1 LNSAAS
7 AAQGKTVMAS
17 LLVGFI
23 SGSTVELARVS
34 ERKDGIRLV
43 SQSTFDARL
52 FTSFDSILRLYL
64 RKTRAEFTM
73 ACLGVAGPVIDETV
87 STTKLAWRISSVDLK
102 RDFGFRKVRLV
113 NDVVASA
120 HGISQLEPDKI
131 YLINHGIE
139 APKGNLGLIS
149 AGSGLGEAIIFIEGG
164 KQRPIA
170 SEGGHADFAPANQLE
185 TELWQ
190 YLYSEL
196 GRVEVEDVVSFRG
209 LESIFNFLVDT
220 QGGKRGGWLD
230 DTDDRPGKIIE
241 MALAGKDDTASRAL
255 DVFVD
260 CYASEAA
267 NLALKGM
274 TLGGIYIGGLIAP
287 GIVTVLDRGRFMR
300 RFVKRGKMETMLS
313 QMPVGVIIDERT
325 PLLGAAAIGMT
336 L

>member
-1 LNSAAS
+1 
-7 AAQGKTVMAS
+7 MAS

-23 SGSTVELARVS
+23 SGLTVELARVS

-43 SQSTFDARL
+43 SQSSFDARL

-64 RKTRAEFTM
+64 RKTRAEFTT
-73 ACLGVAGPVIDETV
+73 ACFGVAGPVIDETV
-87 STTKLAWRISSVDLK
+87 STTKLAWRLSSADLK

-131 YLINHGIE
+131 YMINNGLE
-139 APKGNLGLIS
+139 TAKGNLALIS
-149 AGSGLGEAIIFIEGG
+149 AGSGLGEAIIVVEGG
-164 KQRPIA
+164 KQRPIP
-170 SEGGHADFAPANQLE
+170 SEGGHVDFAPANQLE

-209 LESIFNFLVDT
+209 IESIFNFLVDT
-220 QGGKRGGWLD
+220 QGGKRAAWLE
-230 DTDDRPGKIIE
+230 DTDDRPGRIIE

-255 DVFVD
+255 DIFVD

-267 NLALKGM
+267 NLALKGIA
-274 TLGGIYIGGLIAP
+274 LGGLYIGGLIAP
-287 GIVTVLDRGRFMR
+287 GPQSM
-300 RFVKRGKMETMLS
+300 KRTWTS
-313 QMPVGVIIDERT
+313 PASR
-325 PLLGAAAIGMT
+325 A
-336 L
+336 

>member
-1 LNSAAS
+1 
-7 AAQGKTVMAS
+7 MAS
-17 LLVGFI
+17 LLVGYI
-23 SGSTVELARVS
+23 SGSSVELARVS

-43 SQSTFDARL
+43 SQSLFDASK

-64 RKTRAEFTM
+64 RKTRAEFTT
-73 ACLGVAGPVIDETV
+73 ACFGVAGPVIGETV
-87 STTKLAWRISSVDLK
+87 STTKLAWRISSADLK
-102 RDFGFRKVRLV
+102 RDYGFRKVRLV

-120 HGISQLEPDKI
+120 YGISQLEPDKI
-131 YLINHGIE
+131 YMINAGIE
-139 APKGNLGLIS
+139 DAKGNLGLIS
-149 AGSGLGEAIIFIEGG
+149 AGAGLGEAIIYVDSG

-190 YLYSEL
+190 YFYSEL

-220 QGGKRGGWLD
+220 QSGKRATWLD
-230 DTDDRPGKIIE
+230 DTDDRAAKIIE
-241 MALAGKDDTASRAL
+241 MALAGKDETALRAL
-255 DVFVD
+255 DIFVD

-313 QMPVGVIIDERT
+313 QIPVGVIIEERT
-325 PLLGAAAIGMT
+325 PLLGAAALGMT